1 MSSNPYLELL
11 FQVAMQKN
19 KIVVPT
25 DFHGQVVAIEEMLK
39 NDSSGLVNTL
49 LDFAIESASVKY
61 EILTKSD
68 KLNEILKNWLKNINK
83 EFAGQIPKGIEE
95 LAKEYGRERWKG
107 ASFPIL
113 KIVGTTE
120 IDGVTL
126 PSKMYFVNGG
136 AVNAE
141 GKKGA
146 GNSILKWDY
155 FLGKKKTPES
165 LLDEGVI
172 ITKPYS
178 RWYDKYPVPYLV
190 GRGVYH
196 NWKLLQTLKGKQGEA
211 LEQII
216 PLLNLITKGDATLA
230 RDDKQTYDEGD
241 LKQIKSDIQDLVEE
255 VRKSL
260 KVKSPTRV
268 APFDEKWE
276 QIIPDLSKLFNINI
290 SASIER
296 NILAGLG
303 FIDVEEAVT
312 ASRRESILNPKAF
325 IGEVKSGVDDFAK
338 IIEYL
343 IDIIIDLNE
352 GSKKYNEA
360 LRNANVTHSAVE
372 PFMTD
377 RFRQEFRLLWKH
389 GQVSNQTYA
398 EVVGGVDFAT
408 EKMRREKEAT
418 EGTEVLMYPHLTQNT
433 EQNQS
438 PEELQRLKKLLD
450 LENEED
456 EGDSGKTTTADGH
469 YHTYSVD
476 SDGEGKT
483 ATTVAVD
490 GGDGAEHVHDIA
502 EFEVQ
507 EAEGHTHG
515 LIRTKRTQ
523 PQQTD
528 KDVDKTGAPVTR
540 DKVGDTKE
548 FEFSQDLETA
558 PYKNTKE
565 LPPRVKDNMTKDL
578 QRVFVRVFNSAFNS
592 YKDETRAFRVAW
604 NVIRRIGRKDK
615 NGKWVRKKKRQNGK
629 LVKLKLNKA
638 MVESVLDKEEKRAIE
653 EATRDNRQQLKDEN
667 LRLRNLLLK
676 SLTGKE
682 RKK

>member
-1 MSSNPYLELL
+1 MSNPYLDLL
-11 FQVAMQKN
+11 FSVAVQKN

-25 DFHGQVVAIEEMLK
+25 DFHGQVIAIEDMLK

-49 LDFAIESASVKY
+49 MDFSIESANVKY
-61 EILTKSD
+61 EILTKNT
-68 KLNEILKNWLKNINK
+68 KLNEILKTWLKNINQD
-83 EFAGQIPKGIEE
+83 FLGQIPKGLEE
-95 LAKEYGRERWKG
+95 LVKEYGRERWKG

-120 IDGVTL
+120 IGGLVL

-136 AVNAE
+136 AVHAE
-141 GKKGA
+141 EKKGA
-146 GNSILKWDY
+146 GNSILKWLY
-155 FLGKKKTPES
+155 FLGKKKTTES
-165 LLDEGVI
+165 TLSKGVI

-178 RWYDKYPVPYLV
+178 RWYEKYPTPYLIN
-190 GRGVYH
+190 RGVYH

-216 PLLNLITKGDATLA
+216 PMLNLITKGDVQLA
-230 RDDKQTYDEGD
+230 KDDKQTYDQPE
-241 LKQIKSDIQDLVEE
+241 LEQIKTDIQDLLEE
-255 VRKSL
+255 VKKSL

-268 APFDEKWE
+268 VPFDEKWE
-276 QIIPDLSKLFNINI
+276 QIIPDLSKLFNIDI

-312 ASRRESILNPKAF
+312 SSRRESVLNPKAF

-338 IIEYL
+338 IIEHL

-352 GSKKYNEA
+352 DSTKYNEA
-360 LRNANVTHSAVE
+360 LRTANVTHSAVE

-408 EKMRREKEAT
+408 EKMRRENEAT

-438 PEELQRLKKLLD
+438 PEEVLRLKKLLD
-450 LENEED
+450 VEPEEETD
-456 EGDSGKTTTADGH
+456 NKT
-469 YHTYSVD
+469 
-476 SDGEGKT
+476 
-483 ATTVAVD
+483 
-490 GGDGAEHVHDIA
+490 
-502 EFEVQ
+502 
-507 EAEGHTHG
+507 
-515 LIRTKRTQ
+515 
-523 PQQTD
+523 QTDD

-540 DKVGDTKE
+540 DKVGEPEEFQFSKE
-548 FEFSQDLETA
+548 LEIA
-558 PYKNTKE
+558 PYKNIKA
-565 LPPRVKDNMTKDL
+565 LPPRVKDNMSPDL
-578 QRVFVRVFNSAFNS
+578 QRVFVRVFNNALNL

-604 NVIRRIGRKDK
+604 SIIRTIGRKDK
-615 NGKWVRKKKRQNGK
+615 NGLWIRKKKRANGK
-629 LVKLKLNKA
+629 LVKLKLTRA
-638 MVESVLDKEEKRAIE
+638 MVEKVLDKEEE
-653 EATRDNRQQLKDEN
+653 EAVDTVIKEKTEKLKIEN
-667 LRLRNLLLK
+667 LTLRNLLLK
-676 SLTGKE
+676 ALVKDKQTK
-682 RKK
+682 